1 MLELKECCQV
11 PFPEKLFEG
20 YEVTEKAIYA
30 NVNTSKVM
38 DMMKHFIETNREP
51 LFFILEIP
59 ANKIDLKEVEPGVV
73 SDLPDDVYYIDG
85 CDRENALQLLDAVGP
100 FLIKDGLN
108 TFGFAGHESGEEM
121 LFGRYNIMTVYTA
134 DAAKYAPFF
143 ASFGIEP
150 TDSLVTAWDTFDQD
164 HPGECKRFEIRGLT
178 IYDIPEMYKEYGM
191 YRAEQRGEGFQE
203 SADDITPDELIGKV
217 ILIGITYYAEGN
229 AEPLEQQQLWGTVT
243 EVREDLIRVRRPNG
257 EMFQLPPDLR
267 STKRARPGEYKLR
280 STGEIVTNPDFLTT
294 WNVTRPAEEPE
305 L

>member
-30 NVNTSKVM
+30 NVNASKVM
-38 DMMKHFIETNREP
+38 DMMKHFIETHPEP

-59 ANKIDLKEVEPGVV
+59 ANKADLHEIEPGLV

-85 CDRENALQLLDAVGP
+85 CDRENALQCLEAVGP
-100 FLIKDGLN
+100 FLIRDGLN
-108 TFGFAGHESGEEM
+108 TFGFGGHESNEEM

-150 TDSLVTAWDTFDQD
+150 TDRLVTAWDTFDQD
-164 HPGECKRFEIRGLT
+164 HPGECKRFEVRGFT

-191 YRAEQRGEGFQE
+191 YRAEQCGEQSTDTSE
-203 SADDITPDELIGKV
+203 DITPDELIGKIMLV
-217 ILIGITYYAEGN
+217 GITYYVEGN
-229 AEPLEQQQLWGTVT
+229 TEPIEQKQFWGTVT
-243 EVREDLIRVRRPNG
+243 EVNEALIRIKRPNG
-257 EMFQLPPDLR
+257 EILTLPPDLR
-267 STKRARPGEYKLR
+267 STKRARQGKYTLH
-280 STGEIVTNPDFLTT
+280 STGETVKDPDFLAT
-294 WNVTRPAEEPE
+294 WNVTSPQND
-305 L
+305 